1 MRASWWWRACTSV
14 CPARF
19 WRGREGR
26 TGCEGRAYTGKG
38 QGEGGNCLI
47 GASTNAAKEH
57 KNAAAASLC
66 RSEEAL
72 GPLRSVSTDVG
83 RTEPVTPAGS
93 HNRDQKAPAILTIA
107 IVVWTPG
114 GPCIR
119 PVPGPVGPPKP
130 PRSLTQSG
138 WCGTAPQARKTTPV
152 LFNFWTT
159 LPSTDTQSNAARE
172 TEPDQLSAGVL
183 VLGALEAGYGVHLS
197 TDGEIYATG
206 RSVLPTHPSPSREK
220 RV

>member
-138 WCGTAPQARKTTPV
+138 WCGTTPV

-159 LPSTDTQSNAARE
+159 LPSTDTLGTIKSVSQSNARLNL
-172 TEPDQLSAGVL
+172 TSSQRGSWF
-183 VLGALEAGYGVHLS
+183 LGLWRLDMGYTYPLMGRFTPQAALFSRHIRLPKK
-197 TDGEIYATG
+197 GE
-206 RSVLPTHPSPSREK
+206 R
-220 RV
+220 